1 MNFQKRKS
9 SSFSELH
16 YFKTISREIADHFLS
31 DGATDWDGYRISECA
46 KIIRS
51 YNSSSGGVFLDPL
64 YCKHPH
70 CPQCQKNNAKKYRSQ
85 IHHLLDEYPELLLGN
100 WMFLTLTVRNCD
112 VDDLGSTI
120 DSMTDALDRLKRRK
134 FWKKYV
140 LGGIRFLE
148 VTERQRDRETVHP
161 HFHILLLVRPS
172 MFAGNNYVSTNL
184 WAKHWQKALSAH
196 YEPMVHVK
204 RFKGDPSEMRSR
216 IVSHA
221 GYSLKPRTK
230 VLDRRRFL
238 VLTDQMR
245 NRNRVRSFGV
255 VRKLLSELRGQTAFD
270 AIEQQ
275 EEARRRHEPKI
286 LTWDEKIAGYK
297 PL

>member
-1 MNFQKRKS
+1 MSPSKRNS
-9 SSFSELH
+9 ISFSELRR
-16 YFKTISREIADHFLS
+16 FKAISKDIADHFLS
-31 DGATDWDGYRISECA
+31 DGETDWDGYRISECA
-46 KIIRS
+46 KIVRS
-51 YNSSSGGVFLDPL
+51 YHRPSGGIFLDPL

-70 CPQCQKNNAKKYRSQ
+70 CPQCQKNRAKKYRSQ
-85 IHHLLDEYPELLLGN
+85 IHHLLDEHPELLLGN
-100 WMFLTLTVRNCD
+100 WMFLTLTVRNCN

-120 DSMTDALDRLKRRK
+120 DSMIDALDRLKRRK
-134 FWKKYV
+134 FWNKFV

-148 VTERQRDRETVHP
+148 VTESQRDRETVHP

-196 YEPMVHVK
+196 YEPVVHVK
-204 RFKGDPSEMRSR
+204 RLNGVSSELRHQ

-221 GYSLKPRTK
+221 GYCLKPRIK
-230 VLDRRRFL
+230 VLDRHRFL

-255 VRKLLSELRGQTAFD
+255 VRKLLSELQGLTAFD
-270 AIEQQ
+270 AIEQL
-275 EEARRRHEPKI
+275 EEARQRHEPEI
-286 LTWDEKIAGYK
+286 LAWDEKTAGYK
-297 PL
+297 PH